1 MCQKVLQYSCLE
13 NPMDRRDW
21 QATVQVVKKSQTRL
35 KQLSMVLLLLFG
47 YSVMTGSLKPHVLKK
62 YPWIKSNLLNVQT
75 KYVHIFQQT
84 LLIKK
89 NKGSGTGIRNQEQS

>member
-21 QATVQVVKKSQTRL
+21 QAVQVVEKSQTRL

-47 YSVMTGSLKPHVLKK
+47 YSVVTGSLKPHVLKK
-62 YPWIKSNLLNVQT
+62 YPWIKSNLLSSN
-75 KYVHIFQQT
+75 
-84 LLIKK
+84 
-89 NKGSGTGIRNQEQS
+89 